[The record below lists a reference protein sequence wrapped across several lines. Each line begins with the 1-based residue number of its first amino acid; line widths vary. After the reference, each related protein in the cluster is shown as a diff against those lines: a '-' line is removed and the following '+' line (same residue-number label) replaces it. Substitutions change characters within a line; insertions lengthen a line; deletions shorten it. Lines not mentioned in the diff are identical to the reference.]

1 MKPNSRIR
9 NAALIVAA
17 LALCALAG
25 VVVAC
30 TFSVGGNPPTPC
42 PTCPPF
48 MGAYDAEPSGITT
61 FNNLAAGDLTL
72 SDDLT
77 VAGDAAITGDA
88 AVTGDTTLSGL
99 AIFDAAD
106 LTVANTTLTPAAS
119 AYHLDSAGAT
129 TLTLTACANN
139 GQLLILFGD
148 DANTITLADSN
159 IRTTD
164 GNALSIGQYDLC
176 LLVCYDTEW
185 IELALAADS

>member
-1 MKPNSRIR
+1 MKTNVRTI
-9 NAALIVAA
+9 ALT
-17 LALCALAG
+17 LAILALAG
-25 VVVAC
+25 LAVAC
-30 TFSVGGNPPTPC
+30 SVQVNPPPAEPC
-42 PTCPPF
+42 PTCPAF

-77 VAGDAAITGDA
+77 VGDDA

-99 AIFDAAD
+99 SIFDATD